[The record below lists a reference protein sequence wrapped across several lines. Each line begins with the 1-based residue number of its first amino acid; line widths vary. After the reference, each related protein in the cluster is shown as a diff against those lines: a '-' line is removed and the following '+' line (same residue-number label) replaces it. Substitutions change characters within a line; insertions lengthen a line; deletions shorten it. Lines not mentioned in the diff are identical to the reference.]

1 VLSGHTP
8 GGTQPSPST
17 FSSFDDFFS
26 DAKVSV
32 QYLAVCAPHGFYG
45 EHKLGMYK
53 PNTDLRA
60 SNMGRPRCCI
70 AVPQLYHVQAVLH
83 HLHYS
88 LNSWCS
94 LCYIMPPATSPCFSH
109 MFHPRI
115 FRRSGIWIQS
125 AGHGG
130 PYGLDEEF
138 SIVLVHLRNL
148 SQCCNGHGMDMVLTC
163 FNMLRPCLNMS

>member
-1 VLSGHTP
+1 MLSGHTP

-60 SNMGRPRCCI
+60 SKMEDPGV
-70 AVPQLYHVQAVLH
+70 AKLYHSCTT
-83 HLHYS
+83 Y
-88 LNSWCS
+88 
-94 LCYIMPPATSPCFSH
+94 
-109 MFHPRI
+109 R
-115 FRRSGIWIQS
+115 
-125 AGHGG
+125 
-130 PYGLDEEF
+130 PYFTTYTTD
-138 SIVLVHLRNL
+138 
-148 SQCCNGHGMDMVLTC
+148 
-163 FNMLRPCLNMS
+163 